1 MNFGVSRRADPILDV
16 TPMIDIVFQ
25 LVLFFMVS
33 TTFITTPGLEVE
45 LPRSASD
52 SLVSD
57 THEID
62 LWVTADGTLYVNTVR
77 IELEQMSARIAELTQ
92 GQSDVLVVVRADR
105 GVQHGTVVAVMD
117 TIRALG
123 LTRFAIA
130 TAPAGEPVP

>member
-1 MNFGVSRRADPILDV
+1 MNFGVARRADPVLDV

-45 LPRSASD
+45 LPRSASE
-52 SLVSD
+52 SLVSE

-62 LWVTADGTLYVNTVR
+62 VWITEDGTLYVNTVR
-77 IELEQMSARIAELTQ
+77 IELEQIGARIQSLAQ
-92 GQSDVLVVVRADR
+92 GKSDMLVVVRADR
-105 GVQHGTVVAVMD
+105 GVEHGAVVAVMD

-130 TAPAGEPVP
+130 TAPASEQVP